1 MLQVQAHR
9 QGRKAL
15 WVVQEHD
22 GNQTAFALVL
32 AGYGD
37 AWAAVELGRGMG
49 PSHTLLALQPPDADG
64 GPAPGLPAAELAA
77 LYVRQLTAAWPH
89 EPYFLGGYSAGAILA
104 LEMARQL
111 RAQGRAVGLV
121 AMFDPL
127 FLRYSLPARVGWRV
141 LEWAVRRMTPVAGGT
156 RPVKILSAMTQ
167 DPGLRRHL
175 RALEGYDPQ
184 PYDGRVVLIEADWSP
199 LVRTPFFLRGW
210 RRIARGGLDRWHP
223 GGTHH
228 GFMRPP
234 HVGRLGRRL
243 AAWMAQ
249 QAHRPAQ

>member
-1 MLQVQAHR
+1 MLQIQAHR

-15 WVVQEHD
+15 WVVQEHES
-22 GNQTAFALVL
+22 NQTAFALVL

-49 PSHTLLALQPPDADG
+49 PSHTLLALQPPDGDG
-64 GPAPGLPAAELAA
+64 GSAAALPAAELAA
-77 LYVRQLTAAWPH
+77 LYVRNLTAAWPR
-89 EPYFLGGYSAGAILA
+89 EPYFLGGYSAGALLA

-111 RAQGRAVGLV
+111 KAQGRAVGLV

-127 FLRYSLPARVGWRV
+127 FLRYSLPARVGWSV
-141 LEWAVRRMTPVAGGT
+141 LERTVRLLSPIAGGT

-167 DPGLRRHL
+167 DQGLRRHL
-175 RALEGYDPQ
+175 RTLEGHRPQ
-184 PYDGRVVLIEADWSP
+184 PYDGRVVLIEANWSR
-199 LVRTPFFLRGW
+199 LVRTPGFLKGW

-234 HVGRLGRRL
+234 HVGRLGRKL
-243 AAWMAQ
+243 GEWMTQSARGR
-249 QAHRPAQ
+249 AE